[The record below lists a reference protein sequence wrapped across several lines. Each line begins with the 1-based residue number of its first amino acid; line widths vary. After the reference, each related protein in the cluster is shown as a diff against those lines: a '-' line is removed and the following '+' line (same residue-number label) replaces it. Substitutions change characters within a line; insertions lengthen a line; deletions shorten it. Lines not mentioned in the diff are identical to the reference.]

1 MAKIC
6 NCHRNMN
13 KAMATGMSF
22 QEAYDRHHKPGY
34 HEHRCECPCGCK
46 SDTLG
51 TKYCP
56 YCHFDHAESRGEVIG
71 LLGMPFPKE
80 TK

>member
-6 NCHRNMN
+6 NCHKKREA
-13 KAMATGMSF
+13 AMAGGMDF
-22 QEAYDRHHKPGY
+22 ATAQAKYGKPGY

-56 YCHFDHAESRGEVIG
+56 YCHFEHASKRGEEIG
-71 LLGMPFPKE
+71 LLGIPFPKDE
-80 TK
+80 